1 MFRKTKTIDNMTE
14 PHMLLDLIALLPEY
28 NYYRWQPVMEYSGS
42 RIEGLGII
50 SKLPITTTHFQQLPP
65 AVGDRNIRGVFHVV
79 LEHDSGPFD
88 VFVTHL
94 TYDPRS

>member
-1 MFRKTKTIDNMTE
+1 M
-14 PHMLLDLIALLPEY
+14 
-28 NYYRWQPVMEYSGS
+28 VYSGS

-50 SKLPITTTHFQQLPP
+50 SKLPITSTHFSELPP
-65 AVGDRNIRGVFHVV
+65 AVGDRNARGVFHVV
-79 LEHDSGPFD
+79 VEHDNGPLD